1 MGRIRLS
8 RMFMGLADEERT
20 WAGETSRLLWKRG
33 EGLWSLGL
41 GVATAEDSEVRSG
54 IKEQPDSL
62 ISAR

>member
-1 MGRIRLS
+1 
-8 RMFMGLADEERT
+8 MFMGLADEERT

-41 GVATAEDSEVRSG
+41 GVATAEDSEVRRG